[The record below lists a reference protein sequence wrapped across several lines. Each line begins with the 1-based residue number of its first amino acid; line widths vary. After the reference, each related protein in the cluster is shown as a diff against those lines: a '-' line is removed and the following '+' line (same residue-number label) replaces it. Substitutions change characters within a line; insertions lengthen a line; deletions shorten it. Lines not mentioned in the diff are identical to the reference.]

1 MPVFILMI
9 KVEPDSDNPQVEE
22 IAGAYVNCF
31 VLSET
36 FEQAEETALKFL
48 RQQNWTP
55 INLEETWEVTEADYE
70 NDPKGMAVYQQVLI
84 DGEKYTFH
92 TYVTEDD

>member
-1 MPVFILMI
+1 MPVFILMFNV
-9 KVEPDSDNPQVEE
+9 KPESHNPQAEE

-36 FEQAEETALKFL
+36 FERAEEKALKFL
-48 RQQNWTP
+48 RQENWVP
-55 INLEETWEVTEADYE
+55 ITLEETCLVTEADYK
-70 NDPKGMAVYQQVLI
+70 NDRHGLEVYQQVLI
-84 DGEKYTFH
+84 DGEKYTVH